1 MSKYTFL
8 RKKIS
13 GIFTIPSGIITT
25 DVKVLEKIANE
36 IPQIGVLTT
45 KSIGLESR
53 VGNREPILSQYA
65 PGCFI
70 NAVGLTNPGAEEFVK
85 QLKIIKIPS
94 ERFLLISIF
103 GKDAEEFV
111 KTAKILA
118 PLADGL
124 ELNFSCPHAQG
135 YGMVI
140 GQNPDLVKEITLAVK
155 KAVSVQIILKLT
167 PNVPDISL
175 IAKAGAA
182 AGADGFCAINTVGP
196 GYYSADGNPV
206 LTNKLGGLS
215 GKGILPLGLKCVKE
229 IKEAVD
235 LPLIACGGISGAD
248 DVRAYQQLG
257 AGIFGVGSALTGL
270 STAELKEYFVLLERD
285 LENNTNEAV
294 RKLKIVDM
302 NFQKCRLV
310 ENKKLAEDL
319 SLLIF
324 DASISI
330 QPGQFIFV
338 WLPGFGEKPFSVLDN
353 APLTLAVQKRGRL
366 TEKLVNLKSSE
377 KIYFRGPYGLP
388 LKKNNAKHI
397 LVAGG
402 CGLAALEQIGRD
414 FGNAEFFIGA
424 KDKTHLF
431 HIKEAQKIG
440 PVYLATEDGS
450 AGERGLITDLL
461 EKKLRESP
469 EKNLVFYNC
478 GPEKMIEAAIK
489 IEEKYALPENIW
501 SSADCIIKC
510 GVGLCGSCADKRGN
524 RSCVD
529 GVFIN
534 E

>member
-1 MSKYTFL
+1 MSKYTFFG
-8 RKKIS
+8 KKIS

-25 DVKVLEKIANE
+25 DAKVLEKIANE

-45 KSIGLESR
+45 KSIGLEPR
-53 VGNREPILSQYA
+53 AGNREPILSQYA

-70 NAVGLTNPGAEEFVK
+70 NAVGLTNPGAAEFVK
-85 QLKIIKIPS
+85 QLKTIKIPP
-94 ERFLLISIF
+94 ERFLLVSIF

-140 GQNPDLVKEITLAVK
+140 GQNPDLVKETTSAVK
-155 KAVSVQIILKLT
+155 KAVPIPVILKLT
-167 PNVPDISL
+167 PNVSNISL
-175 IAKAGAA
+175 IAKAGAE
-182 AGADGFCAINTVGP
+182 AGADGFCVINTAGP
-196 GYYSADGNPV
+196 GYYSVDGNPV
-206 LTNKLGGLS
+206 LSNKLGGLS

-257 AGIFGVGSALTGL
+257 AGIFGVGSALAGL
-270 STAELKEYFVLLERD
+270 SIVALKEYFVLLEKD
-285 LENNTNEAV
+285 LENYTNEAV
-294 RKLKIVDM
+294 KKLKTVEM
-302 NFQKCRLV
+302 NFQKGRLV

-324 DASISI
+324 NQNFKIE
-330 QPGQFIFV
+330 PGQFIFV
-338 WLPGFGEKPFSVLDN
+338 WLSGFGEKPFSVLDN
-353 APLTLAVQKRGRL
+353 EPLTLVIQKRGRL

-424 KDKTHLF
+424 QDKEHLF
-431 HIKEAQKIG
+431 HIEEVRKIG
-440 PVYLATEDGS
+440 SVYLATEDGS
-450 AGERGLITDLL
+450 VGERGLITDLL

-510 GVGLCGSCADKRGN
+510 GVGLCGSCADKLGN
-524 RSCVD
+524 RACVD
-529 GVFIN
+529 GPFIKK
-534 E
+534 